1 MISRSATFALRMRL
15 KILQNLKMISRSGIM
30 KAAFVFGS
38 VAWLIGG
45 EALHA
50 QAKPPAAPEKPA
62 EKPADPGPLN
72 LEQEMQAIYQDAY
85 TNFNLGKYDVSLQKL
100 AQIHAKTNNK
110 DFEPVMFL
118 EGACQ
123 FMLEKYDKAAEILQ
137 AFVDKFPKSESVV
150 DATINLGRALLK
162 KGEETKGI
170 NVLNKAVADFPM
182 RKADIGLTIATYH
195 KEKGKIDD
203 AQRVLE
209 NITGEGSMSPEMVQ
223 AHLMLAEIYTGKG
236 ETDRAGAVMEKL
248 KGSSADDDTII
259 QRNMLGLKIGDEM
272 RQKKLYKEALTAY
285 QNVRKQ
291 SELLRIQKFR
301 VSRLETWLKDIDA
314 GRRVFFLGKP
324 VGKSDVESMLEANKK
339 ILAEV
344 EANKTFDADLYFRL
358 GQCFFEMLRF
368 YEAIAALNEVYEKFP
383 EYPNREIA
391 LYCMILANQNLQR
404 EGRAYALCEE
414 YMKWFPEGQF
424 VTQVSDLLGILAYK
438 AGRITDAIRVLQRA
452 RDTAKKP
459 EDRERI
465 GFLLG
470 VVLFEAQRFDDSRDA
485 FMTLLKDDPK
495 SGYKDDS
502 EYRIALTYFFQN
514 DSAKANRALREY
526 IAGNPKGQYVVDAT
540 YRLAFILYQAGVSG
554 QAGGDVPRAREMLEK
569 LATDAPSDANIGQV
583 WSLLG
588 DIYSRL
594 QPTETDK
601 TNYPDMAMK
610 AYMNAVAKAKSPD
623 VLDYSIDA
631 ATNILTSEGKWK
643 ELADM
648 WRTYYA
654 THKDSPNALKAIYE
668 IAIAERRMGKPEEAQ
683 KLIADH
689 IAPNLGDPKNEH
701 VEVLIQQLVSLIV
714 PKRRG
719 RSAAAAPKPAET
731 QPASEKTPSD
741 KALAPEKSAEGAP
754 AQAKA
759 GAAEP
764 APAAPPQTFEALEDR
779 LKKLLTGPGGADSI
793 TNGTAQARVLYARAL
808 LARMMRDL
816 AKYESLL
823 SVIPDAAKP
832 EELSP
837 LLLATVGDLMFAKG
851 QHDEAAQFYG
861 RLREAYSASEF
872 GDKAPVGLARI
883 EFAKKNYQ
891 GALELY
897 DEAMEKFQGSSSILD
912 ATLGKAE
919 SLLELAKLDEAERI
933 YKTVSVT
940 REWKGEPTA
949 NALFHLG
956 LIHERRKDWPKACT
970 EYRRLILMH
979 QKYKNWLAKAY
990 LHNAQCYLNDDKKED
1005 ALVVLRQMLERADLQ
1020 EQPEFKEAQ
1029 ALLSRI
1035 GT

>member
-1 MISRSATFALRMRL
+1 
-15 KILQNLKMISRSGIM
+15 
-30 KAAFVFGS
+30 
-38 VAWLIGG
+38 
-45 EALHA
+45 
-50 QAKPPAAPEKPA
+50 
-62 EKPADPGPLN
+62 
-72 LEQEMQAIYQDAY
+72 MQAIYQDAY
-85 TNFNLGKYDVSLQKL
+85 TNFNLGKYDVTLQKL
-100 AQIHAKTNNK
+100 GQIHAKTNNK
-110 DFEPVMFL
+110 EFEQVMFL

-137 AFVDKFPKSESVV
+137 LFVDKFPKSESIV
-150 DATINLGRALLK
+150 DGTINLGRALLK
-162 KGEETKGI
+162 KGDETKGI
-170 NVLNKAVADFPM
+170 NVLNKAVADFPA

-209 NITGEGSMSPEMVQ
+209 NITGDGAMSPEMVQ
-223 AHLMLAEIYTGKG
+223 SFLMLAEIYTGKG
-236 ETDRAGAVMEKL
+236 DTDKAGAIMEKL

-272 RQKKLYKEALTAY
+272 RGKKLYKEALTAY

-291 SELLRIQKFR
+291 SEILRIQKFR
-301 VSRLETWLKDIDA
+301 VTRVETWLKDIEA

-324 VGKSDVESMLEANKK
+324 VAKSDLESMLEANKK

-344 EANKTFDADLYFRL
+344 EANKTFDADLFFRL

-368 YEAIAALNEVYEKFP
+368 YEALAALSEVYEKFP
-383 EYPNREIA
+383 DYPNREIA

-404 EGRAYALCEE
+404 EGRAYALCDQ
-414 YMKWFPEGQF
+414 YMKSFPEGQF
-424 VTQVSDLLGILAYK
+424 VTQVSDLLGVLAYK
-438 AGRITDAIRVLQRA
+438 SGRISDAIRVLQKA
-452 RDTAKKP
+452 RDSAKKP
-459 EDRERI
+459 EDKERI

-470 VVLFEAQRFDDSRDA
+470 VVLFEAQRFDDARDA
-485 FMTLLKDDPK
+485 LMTLLKDDPK
-495 SGYKDDS
+495 STLKDDS
-502 EYRIALTYFFQN
+502 EYRIALSYFFQN
-514 DSAKANRALREY
+514 DSAKANKAFREY
-526 IAGNPKGQYVVDAT
+526 IAGNPRGNYLVDAT
-540 YRLAFILYQAGVSG
+540 YRLAFILYQAGVTG

-569 LATDAPSDANIGQV
+569 LVTDAPSDENIGQA

-588 DIYSRL
+588 DIYGRL

-601 TNYPDMAMK
+601 TNYTEMAMK
-610 AYMNAVAKAKSPD
+610 AYLAAVSKAKSPD
-623 VLDYSIDA
+623 VLDYAMDA

-643 ELADM
+643 ELADI
-648 WRTYYA
+648 WGTYYT

-668 IAIAERRMGKPEEAQ
+668 IALANRRMGKPEEAQ

-689 IAPNLGDPKNEH
+689 IAPNLGDPKNDH
-701 VEVLIQQLVSLIV
+701 VEVLIQQLVSMIV

-731 QPASEKTPSD
+731 QPAPEKTPSD
-741 KALAPEKSAEGAP
+741 QAPAPEKPAEGAP
-754 AQAKA
+754 APAPTEAKVE
-759 GAAEP
+759 AAAP

-808 LARMMRDL
+808 LARMMKDL

-851 QHDEAAQFYG
+851 QHDEAAQYYG
-861 RLREAYSASEF
+861 RLREAFSASEF

-891 GALELY
+891 GALDLFN
-897 DEAMEKFQGSSSILD
+897 EAIEKFQGSSSILD

-919 SLLELAKLDEAERI
+919 SLLELAKLDDAEKI
-933 YKTVSVT
+933 YKT
-940 REWKGEPTA
+940 
-949 NALFHLG
+949 G
-956 LIHERRKDWPKACT
+956 LRHA
-970 EYRRLILMH
+970 RL
-979 QKYKNWLAKAY
+979 
-990 LHNAQCYLNDDKKED
+990 EG
-1005 ALVVLRQMLERADLQ
+1005 RADGERDLPSGPDPGTPQ
-1020 EQPEFKEAQ
+1020 GLGQGLHRVSPGDPDPPEIQKLARQVLLAQ
-1029 ALLSRI
+1029 RSMLPQR
-1035 GT
+1035 